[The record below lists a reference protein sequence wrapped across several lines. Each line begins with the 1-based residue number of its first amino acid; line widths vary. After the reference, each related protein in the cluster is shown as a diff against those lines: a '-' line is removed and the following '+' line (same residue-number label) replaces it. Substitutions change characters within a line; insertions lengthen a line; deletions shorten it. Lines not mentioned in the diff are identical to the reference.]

1 MGVMVGRWTNS
12 VDDGIYWVWD
22 DDTVNPEDSTLFQ
35 VMERYLTRGET
46 MEILSY
52 APNAGD
58 ELRTEI
64 MYNERKAHKETHH
77 AY

>member
-1 MGVMVGRWTNS
+1 MGVIIARWNNS
-12 VDDGIYWVWD
+12 VEDGIYWVWD
-22 DDTVNPEDSTLFQ
+22 DEIGHGDSTLFE
-35 VMERYLTRGET
+35 VMERYLTQGET

-52 APNAGD
+52 APKGAD

-64 MYNERKAHKETHH
+64 MHNEREAHEETRN